1 MSAEL
6 LLIAALTAG
15 WAWLQATSRE
25 VPADRRQ
32 VRTRV
37 QR

>member
-15 WAWLQATSRE
+15 WAWLAATSRE
-25 VPADRRQ
+25 VPVDHRQ

-37 QR
+37 RR